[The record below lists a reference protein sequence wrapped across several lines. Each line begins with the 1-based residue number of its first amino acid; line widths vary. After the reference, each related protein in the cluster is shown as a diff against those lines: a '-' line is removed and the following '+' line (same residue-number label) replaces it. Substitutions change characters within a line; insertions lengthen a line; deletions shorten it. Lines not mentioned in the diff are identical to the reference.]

1 MRTVIAIA
9 ALPCLLAL
17 AACGNRGF
25 ELPDG
30 RFDRDGY
37 RSLGIQACSAG
48 MASEDASIPAAAREG
63 FCGCMLDRLLAENND
78 DELRAIV
85 RDSSLSERKQ
95 AAAAQ
100 QCTGSAPAAPVGED
114 EPPPP
119 DAPPPPPPGDETLPP
134 PIVQPIDGNRAD

>member
-1 MRTVIAIA
+1 MRIAFATA

-37 RSLGIQACSAG
+37 RSLGVQACSAG
-48 MASEDASIPAAAREG
+48 MASEDASIPAAARDD
-63 FCGCMLDRLLAENND
+63 FCACLLDRLLAENSD

-100 QCTGSAPAAPVGED
+100 QCTGSAPATPVGED

-119 DAPPPPPPGDETLPP
+119 DAPPPPGPNDDTMPTPV
-134 PIVQPIDGNRAD
+134 VQPVDGNRAD

>member
-1 MRTVIAIA
+1 MRTVFAVA
-9 ALPCLLAL
+9 AFPCLLAL

-37 RSLGIQACSAG
+37 RSLGVQACQAG
-48 MASEDASIPAAAREG
+48 LASENASIPTATGED
-63 FCGCMLDRLLAENND
+63 FCGCLLDRLLAENSD

-100 QCTGSAPAAPVGED
+100 HCTGSATAAPVGED

-119 DAPPPPPPGDETLPP
+119 DASPPPPLSDGTLPP
-134 PIVQPIDGNRAD
+134 PVVQPVDGNRAD